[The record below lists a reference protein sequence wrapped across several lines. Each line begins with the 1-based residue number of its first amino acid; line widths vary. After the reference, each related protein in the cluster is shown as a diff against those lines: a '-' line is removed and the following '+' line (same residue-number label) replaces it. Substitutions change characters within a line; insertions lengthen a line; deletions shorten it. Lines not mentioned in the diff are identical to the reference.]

1 MKTRSLYPKWLPFL
15 LAGALLTFSCSSSR
29 KGLPVKQDDLI
40 EFAILQINDVYEIA
54 PLEGGKVGGMA
65 RVATLRKELEAQ
77 NENVFVVLAG
87 DFLNPSLIGSLKY
100 EGERIKGRQMVELMN
115 AVGVDLVTFGNH
127 EFDIKEAALQK
138 RLNESDFA
146 WLGTSV
152 RHRVNGKSE
161 KFYKEKNGK
170 KTDVEDTYTWSI
182 QDADGTRANIGFFG
196 TTIAS
201 NPVDYV
207 EYLDYTVQSEVA
219 IKALSGKSHL
229 ILGVT
234 HLEAEQD
241 RALARTLEDIPLFM
255 GGHDHDNMFLTE
267 GKTKIAKADANA
279 KSAYVHRGI
288 LNVET
293 GKVTLESELITLDE
307 KVALDRETSDLV
319 AKWIAIQDQNI
330 QKVVDDPYEIVYT
343 ATEPLNGLEKY
354 IRNEPTNM
362 CTLIA
367 KAMRASFG
375 TERIDLVLF
384 NSGSV
389 RIDDQLKGDVL
400 AIDWFRALP
409 FGGNLVKVELE
420 GALLTKLLETGKD
433 NKGTGGYLQFDQSV
447 QRVSP
452 EHWAFGGNPIKP
464 QQTYVIA
471 TTGFL
476 LSGLE
481 TGMDFFTPDN
491 PQIKAIEAYEDKA
504 DVRSDIRKAVIRYV
518 KSLK

>member
-1 MKTRSLYPKWLPFL
+1 MKTHSLYRTWLPL
-15 LAGALLTFSCSSSR
+15 LFAGALLTFSCSSSR
-29 KGLPVKQDDLI
+29 KSLPVKQDNLI
-40 EFAILQINDVYEIA
+40 EFTILQINDVYEIA
-54 PLEGGKVGGMA
+54 PLEGGKIGGMA

-77 NENVFVVLAG
+77 NENVLVVLSG
-87 DFLNPSLIGSLKY
+87 DFLNPSLIGTLKH
-100 EGERIKGRQMVELMN
+100 EGERIKGKQMVEVMN

-127 EFDIKEAALQK
+127 EFDVKEGELQK

-152 RHRVNGKSE
+152 RHRVNGQSE
-161 KFYKEKNGK
+161 PFYKEKNGQ
-170 KTDVEDTYTWSI
+170 KTKVEDTFTWSI
-182 QDADGTRANIGFFG
+182 DDADGTHANIGFFG
-196 TTIAS
+196 TTIGS

-207 EYLDYTVQSEVA
+207 EYLDYTEQSKVA
-219 IKALSGKSHL
+219 IASLKEQSHL

-241 RALARTLEDIPLFM
+241 RALARELEGIPLFM

-267 GKTKIAKADANA
+267 GKTNIAKADANA
-279 KSAYVHRGI
+279 KTAYVHRGV
-288 LNVET
+288 LNIQT
-293 GKVTLESELITLDE
+293 GNVNLESELVKLDE
-307 KVALDRETSDLV
+307 EIAFDPETNDLV

-330 QKVVDDPYEIVYT
+330 EKVVDAPYEVVYR
-343 ATEPLNGLEKY
+343 ATEPLDGLEKH

-362 CTLIA
+362 CIMIA
-367 KAMRASFG
+367 KAMRASFEE
-375 TERIDLVLF
+375 ERIDLALF

-389 RIDDQLKGDVL
+389 RIDDELKGEVL

-433 NKGTGGYLQFDQSV
+433 NKGTGGYLQFNQPV

-481 TGMDFFTPDN
+481 TGMGYFTPDN
-491 PQIKAIEAYEDKA
+491 PQIKTIEAYENKA
-504 DVRSDIRKAVIRYV
+504 DIRSDIRKTVIAYL
-518 KSLK
+518 KSL